1 MMINGDH
8 NVIPPVGKE
17 TGAREQGPAKVRRGT
32 RSDDAVEISGRAKAA
47 AQSSAGKPGPN
58 GIDSEMGATLNR
70 VHTQLQER
78 IRSGFY
84 DSEEVLGSIANK
96 MLDLFGL

>member
-1 MMINGDH
+1 LMINGDR
-8 NVIPPVGKE
+8 NVIPPVGGA
-17 TGAREQGPAKVRRGT
+17 TGGPERAKVRRDMRPG
-32 RSDDAVEISGRAKAA
+32 DAVEISDQAKAA
-47 AQSSAGKPGPN
+47 TQSNAGPSGPRAA
-58 GIDSEMGATLNR
+58 DSEMGATLNR

>member
-17 TGAREQGPAKVRRGT
+17 AGALEQGLAKVRRGT
-32 RSDDAVEISGRAKAA
+32 RPDDAVEISGRTKAGA
-47 AQSSAGKPGPN
+47 HEIRQPVHNSSEGGMS
-58 GIDSEMGATLNR
+58 DTLQQVR
-70 VHTQLQER
+70 AQLQER
-78 IRSGFY
+78 IRNGFY
-84 DSEEVLGSIANK
+84 DNEEVLGSIASK